1 MKLISGYFIGAG
13 VVSIIVAPI
22 IENSLYGFG
31 GIVMLIGGIIL
42 LILSSKKKKD
52 ANVSNQVHSHQDE
65 RARSRKV
72 DIISNEITDHA
83 SQSKSNKRDMGN
95 PDDTN
100 VSRGKEK

>member
-1 MKLISGYFIGAG
+1 MENKLKEEDWK
-13 VVSIIVAPI
+13 VVEERLKYD
-22 IENSLYGFG
+22 IENDIGTKLKFG
-31 GIVMLIGGIIL
+31 VL
-42 LILSSKKKKD
+42 D
-52 ANVSNQVHSHQDE
+52 ALVSNQVHSHQDE